1 MTRPST
7 PNGCPRLSAR
17 RRAGPSA
24 GSFVTSYAGV
34 IAFLTVADEGSF
46 SRASDRLGIGRS
58 AVSRSVQKL
67 EAQLDA
73 RLFHRTTR
81 HTSLT
86 REGELFY
93 ENCQPGVARILQALE
108 DMRELRNGPPS
119 GHLRIQSPPCF
130 GRQVIAPLLQGFTA
144 QYPDIAL
151 ELLLDDR
158 PADFTADRIDVS
170 FREGRMEDSDIVARQ
185 LIPMQMIVCAS
196 PAYAQ
201 TYGLPHHIGDLSRH
215 RCINFRTA
223 AGRVKKWEFKVDGL
237 ARKHQLPARHT
248 FNDMDLILQAVL
260 QGQGIA
266 QLPAFL
272 VCDLLR
278 THRLIACL
286 THHAPD
292 DGSHYLC
299 YPSRKQL
306 PARIRA
312 FVDYITEHI
321 RVLDPQHAADTASAA
336 GSAHV
341 RVSDKM
347 AGNLIA
353 AQHGKAGKETIAKQ
367 LR

>member
-1 MTRPST
+1 MDTLTRLST
-7 PNGCPRLSAR
+7 PDEYPRQSAPG
-17 RRAGPSA
+17 AADSLA
-24 GSFVTSYAGV
+24 GSFITSYAGV
-34 IAFLTVADEGSF
+34 VAFLAVADEGSF

-81 HTSLT
+81 STSLT

-93 ENCQPGVARILQALE
+93 ENCQPGVARIVQALQ

-119 GHLRIQSPPCF
+119 GHLRIQSPRGF
-130 GRQVIAPLLQGFTA
+130 GRKVIAPLLQGFNA
-144 QYPDIAL
+144 QYPDITL
-151 ELLLDDR
+151 ELVLDDR

-185 LIPMQMIVCAS
+185 LIPMQMIICAS

-201 TYGLPHHIGDLSRH
+201 AYGLPQHIGDLSHH

-223 AGRVKKWEFKVDGL
+223 SGRVKEWEFKVNGL
-237 ARKHQLPARHT
+237 ARRHQPPSRHT

-272 VCDLLR
+272 VCDLLQ

-286 THHAPD
+286 SQHAPD
-292 DGSHYLC
+292 DGGHYLC
-299 YPSRKQL
+299 YLSRKQL
-306 PARIRA
+306 PARIRVFA
-312 FVDYITEHI
+312 DYVTEHT
-321 RVLDPQHAADTASAA
+321 RAPCSPQRTANAAMASE
-336 GSAHV
+336 HQTTWP
-341 RVSDKM
+341 
-347 AGNLIA
+347 I
-353 AQHGKAGKETIAKQ
+353 I
-367 LR
+367 